1 MKAKAELTSGVIS
14 RKLVAR
20 FVRMTVDDS
29 SLSIAFATREADR
42 SQTLPPG
49 DLCRNWTMVL
59 VGY

>member
-29 SLSIAFATREADR
+29 SSPSPSRPARPIGM
-42 SQTLPPG
+42 QNLPP
-49 DLCRNWTMVL
+49 
-59 VGY
+59 